1 MKKLLKKIGALLI
14 LLFVIN
20 LNFAFAQSDSAQNQF
35 MNFNASYVGDIAT
48 NIDGGI
54 KQGTVYLGM
63 LNLKA
68 SLDLEKA
75 IGWKNAEFFIN
86 AGNTHGEE
94 PSANFVGDF
103 QAFTNIEA
111 GDNTYLYELWLKQTY
126 KNFSLSLGLQDLNAL
141 FVASTNGGLFINS
154 SFGIHSQLSDNIDAP
169 IFPITALGATLE
181 WQINDD
187 IKWQNAVYD
196 GKPEDF
202 EYNKYNTEWKL
213 NKNDGALFF
222 TELHINKS
230 LINHKSANYKIG
242 GYYHEHQTPDGS
254 VNNLGFYIIADQE
267 VLKIK
272 ESMFSLFTQI
282 GFSPKEE
289 NNHNYF
295 SSLGVTCKGIGSWIE
310 DEVGLAV
317 AYASFRNNIVDYET
331 AIELI
336 YKKQLNSYIYIKP
349 DLQYI
354 INPAGT
360 ENKLNNA
367 FVGTL
372 RFGFDF

>member
-1 MKKLLKKIGALLI
+1 MNKSIKTFSNLI
-14 LLFVIN
+14 LTILVIN
-20 LNFAFAQSDSAQNQF
+20 VNYAFTQNDTIQKNIINFE
-35 MNFNASYVGDIAT
+35 ASYIGDIAT

-68 SLDLEKA
+68 SLDLERA
-75 IGWKNAEFFIN
+75 IKWKNAEFFIN
-86 AGNTHGEE
+86 AGNTHGGE
-94 PSANFVGDF
+94 PSSEFVGDF

-126 KNFSLSLGLQDLNAL
+126 RNFSITLGLQDLNAL
-141 FVASTNGGLFINS
+141 FVSTSNGGLFINS

-222 TELHINKS
+222 SELHINKS
-230 LINHKSANYKIG
+230 LLNNKSANYKIG
-242 GYYHEHQTPDGS
+242 GYYHEHQTPDGN
-254 VNNLGFYIIADQE
+254 VNNQGFYFIADQE
-267 VLKIK
+267 VLKIN
-272 ESMFSLFTQI
+272 ESILSLFTQI

-295 SSLGVTCKGIGSWIE
+295 SSIGVTCKGIGSWSE
-310 DEVGLAV
+310 DEVGLAI
-317 AYASFRNNIVDYET
+317 AYASFKNNIVDYET

-336 YKKQLNSYIYIKP
+336 YKKQLNKCIYIKP